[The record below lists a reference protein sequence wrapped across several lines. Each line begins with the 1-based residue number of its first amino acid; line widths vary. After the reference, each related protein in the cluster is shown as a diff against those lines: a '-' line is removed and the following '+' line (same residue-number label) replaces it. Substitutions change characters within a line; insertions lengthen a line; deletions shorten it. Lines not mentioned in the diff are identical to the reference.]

1 MSRPPRR
8 QGPEA
13 VHIGAHVSTR
23 GGILTA
29 FDRAQELGAEA
40 VQVHPTAP
48 QTWRR
53 LHLQD
58 EEVQQF
64 RSRLAS
70 TGLADFF
77 FHAVYLINLG
87 TPRPELLASSEASLA
102 HYLQLANELGAAGVI
117 FHPGSH
123 LGRGFDHVLEQIG
136 STMRRAL
143 EAAPGKARLLV
154 ENSAGAGANLG
165 ATLPEIRR
173 MLEAVDSPRV
183 GLCLDTAHAFTS
195 GWQLTTEEGLAAALA
210 ELEAEIG
217 WDRLWAVHANDSK
230 APFGSNRDRHENI
243 GEGEIGSEAFARM
256 LADPRLRR
264 PPWILEVPGEER
276 QGPDRANVDRLRRLA
291 GLSPLETL

>member
-1 MSRPPRR
+1 MR
-8 QGPEA
+8 
-13 VHIGAHVSTR
+13 IGAHVSTR

-29 FDRAQELGAEA
+29 FDRARELGAEA
-40 VQVHPTAP
+40 VQVHPTPP

-53 LHLQD
+53 LHLEA
-58 EEVQQF
+58 EEVQEF
-64 RSRLAS
+64 RRRLAS
-70 TGLADFF
+70 TGLVDFF

-87 TPRPELLASSEASLA
+87 TPRPELLASSGASLA
-102 HYLQLANELGAAGVI
+102 HYLQLANELGVAGVI

-123 LGRGFDHVLEQIG
+123 LGRGFDSVLDQIG
-136 STMRRAL
+136 STMRSAL
-143 EAAPGKARLLV
+143 EAAPGEARLLV

-210 ELEAEIG
+210 EFEAEIG
-217 WDRLWAVHANDSK
+217 WDRLWAIHANDSK

-264 PPWILEVPGEER
+264 PPWILEVPGQER
-276 QGPDRANVDRLRRLA
+276 QGPDRANVDRLRKLA
-291 GLSPLETL
+291 GLSPLEPL